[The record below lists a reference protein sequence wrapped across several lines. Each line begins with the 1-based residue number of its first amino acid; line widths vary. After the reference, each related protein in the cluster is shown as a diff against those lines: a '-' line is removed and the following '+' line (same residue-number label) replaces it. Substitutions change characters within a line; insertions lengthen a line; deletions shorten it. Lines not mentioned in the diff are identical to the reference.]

1 MWPLLKYNMKVLFI
15 DGDNWYPAIN
25 GTWVTSIWDSFILFL
40 PFFAIFQHNSAISYI
55 LINRKAPT
63 FHCVLIILSF
73 SMFVQAKIRQKL
85 NVVPKTKGH

>member
-1 MWPLLKYNMKVLFI
+1 M
-15 DGDNWYPAIN
+15 GDIN
-25 GTWVTSIWDSFILFL
+25 LGQFYSVFTV
-40 PFFAIFQHNSAISYI
+40 FATFQHKSTVSYI

-73 SMFVQAKIRQKL
+73 TMFVQAKIRQKL